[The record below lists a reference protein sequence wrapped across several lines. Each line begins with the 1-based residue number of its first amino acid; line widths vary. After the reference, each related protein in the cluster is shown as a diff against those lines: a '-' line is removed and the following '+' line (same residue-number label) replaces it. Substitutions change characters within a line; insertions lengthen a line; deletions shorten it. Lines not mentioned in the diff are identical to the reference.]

1 MLRINSYGRSDVG
14 LKRSNN
20 EDAFIIK
27 PEFAL
32 WALADGMGGAAAGE
46 IASQI
51 FVETALSIFAANR
64 GTSAEEI
71 IKLIQKT
78 FLEANTKILKHVQE
92 QPAHKGMGCT
102 AELLTFC
109 GQNFLLGHVGDSRTY
124 LLRQGKLKQLTK
136 DHSLVQEQIDQ
147 GLLRPEEAKRH
158 NLRHVIIRAVGVED
172 DLPVDLIKGKVFP
185 DDMFIICS
193 DGLSD
198 LVEDKLIQDTLS
210 NSLIDL
216 EQKGEKLIS
225 LAKAAG
231 GHDNITVILC
241 QVEAVD

>member
-1 MLRINSYGRSDVG
+1 MLHIKSYGRSDVG
-14 LKRSNN
+14 LKRTNN

-27 PEFAL
+27 PEVTL

-51 FVETALSIFAANR
+51 FIETALTIFTNHR
-64 GTSAEEI
+64 RSSEEEI
-71 IKLIQKT
+71 IRLIQKT
-78 FLEANTKILKHVQE
+78 FLEANAQILDHVQKY
-92 QPAHKGMGCT
+92 PDHKGMGCT
-102 AELLTFC
+102 AELLTFYD
-109 GQNFLLGHVGDSRTY
+109 QNFLLGHVGDSRAY

-136 DHSLVQEQIDQ
+136 DHSLVQQQIDQ
-147 GLLRPEEAKRH
+147 GLLTIEEAKRH
-158 NLRHVIIRAVGVED
+158 KLRHVIIRAIGVEN
-172 DLPVDLIKGKVFP
+172 DLAVDLIKGKVFP
-185 DDMFIICS
+185 DDLFIICS

-198 LVEDKLIQDTLS
+198 LVEDKLIHDTLS

-225 LAKAAG
+225 LAKKAG

-241 QVEAVD
+241 QVEAID

>member
-1 MLRINSYGRSDVG
+1 MLRLKSYGRSDVG
-14 LKRSNN
+14 LKRTNN
-20 EDAFIIK
+20 EDALIVK
-27 PEFAL
+27 PEVAL

-51 FVETALSIFAANR
+51 FVETALAIFTKNR
-64 GTSAEEI
+64 GSSEEEI
-71 IKLIQKT
+71 IRLIQKT
-78 FLEANTKILKHVQE
+78 FLEANTKILNHVQE
-92 QPAHKGMGCT
+92 HPAHKGMGCT
-102 AELLTFC
+102 AELLTFW
-109 GQNFLLGHVGDSRTY
+109 GPNFFLGHVGDSRTY
-124 LLRQGKLKQLTK
+124 LLRQGILKQLTK

-147 GLLRPEEAKRH
+147 GLLTKEEAKRH

-172 DLPVDLIKGKVFP
+172 DLAVDLIKGKVIP
-185 DDMFIICS
+185 DDLFIICS

-198 LVEDKLIQDTLS
+198 LVEDKLIHDTLGDP
-210 NSLIDL
+210 LIDL

-241 QVEAVD
+241 QVEALD

>member
-1 MLRINSYGRSDVG
+1 MLRIKSYGRSDVG
-14 LKRSNN
+14 LKRTNN
-20 EDAFIIK
+20 EDALIIK
-27 PEFAL
+27 PEVSL

-51 FVETALSIFAANR
+51 FVETALTIFTNHRA
-64 GTSAEEI
+64 SSEDEI
-71 IKLIQKT
+71 IRLIQKT
-78 FLEANTKILKHVQE
+78 FLEANARILDHAQE
-92 QPAHKGMGCT
+92 HPAHKGMGCT
-102 AELLTFC
+102 AELLTFL
-109 GQNFLLGHVGDSRTY
+109 GQKFLLGHVGDSRTY

-136 DHSLVQEQIDQ
+136 DHSLIQEQIDQ
-147 GLLRPEEAKRH
+147 GLLTVEEAKRH
-158 NLRHVIIRAVGVED
+158 NLRHVIIRAVGVEN
-172 DLPVDLIKGKVFP
+172 DLPVDLIKGKIFL
-185 DDMFIICS
+185 DDLFIICS

-210 NSLIDL
+210 NSFIDL

-241 QVEAVD
+241 QVEAID